1 MVLGI
6 KRSADDLEVIIL
18 YFVNIFFL
26 TCIMLTD
33 FEVYDASYDPC
44 FFSAWILWPIV
55 LIFVLV
61 LCRILQHQILMVE
74 KCW

>member
-6 KRSADDLEVIIL
+6 KRTADDLEVIVMFCFFSLLTYIL
-18 YFVNIFFL
+18 
-26 TCIMLTD
+26 LTD
-33 FEVYDASYDPC
+33 FEVYDASYGPC

-61 LCRILQHQILMVE
+61 LCRILQHQISMVE